1 MYKLEIFTDQMEF
14 ADAALIA
21 EQTVELDYLTFDAFT
36 LLSTP
41 VKCQKGYFVH
51 VTAGGSLVCDG
62 VVSDVQPGTGTVS
75 ISVRPLQALFDCEVF
90 STPISDVVTWLEEQI
105 REQFVSN
112 ADALQNRP
120 VMVNQTVRTAY
131 PIAVTDGDTVKLLD
145 IMATALTT
153 YGIVCDCYLDM
164 ETLKVAVDIYQP
176 GDEMTIESDLKNVL
190 EKSVT
195 LGDSYGAANKIV
207 VRKVVEDPD
216 TGAVTY
222 PEQKVYYLHPDG
234 TVDERN
240 ADRITPVFWTLKDVS
255 DSDTWEQDA
264 LAAAVEALTPQQ
276 FDNEIVLTY
285 AEEDNLVYP
294 ATMLIGTRATIYV
307 DGTAYSS
314 ILTGKTIGQGTI
326 SLTFGQVRA
335 ALTKRLILER
345 RAK

>member
-51 VTAGGSLVCDG
+51 LTSGGSLVCDG
-62 VVSDVQPGTGTVS
+62 VVSDVQPGTGTVN

-90 STPISDVVTWLEEQI
+90 TTPIEDVVTWLGDQI
-105 REQFVSN
+105 RDQFVQN
-112 ADALQNRP
+112 ADSLQNRP
-120 VMVNQTVRTAY
+120 VTVRQTVRTAY
-131 PIAVTDGDTVKLLD
+131 PIAASDGETVKLLD
-145 IMATALTT
+145 IMAAALTT

-164 ETLKVAVDIYQP
+164 EMLKAVVEIYQP
-176 GDEMTIESDLKNVL
+176 GEEMTIEADLKNVL

-207 VRKVVEDPD
+207 IRKVVEDPD

-222 PEQKVYYLHPDG
+222 PEQKVFYLHPDG
-234 TVDERN
+234 TVDERD
-240 ADRITPVFWTLKDVS
+240 AERITPVFWVLKDIP
-255 DSDTWEQDA
+255 DSDKWDQDV
-264 LAAAVEALTPQQ
+264 LSAAVEALTPQQ
-276 FDNEIVLTY
+276 YDNEILLTY

-294 ATMLIGTRATIYV
+294 ATVPIGTRATIYINKN
-307 DGTAYSS
+307 AYIS